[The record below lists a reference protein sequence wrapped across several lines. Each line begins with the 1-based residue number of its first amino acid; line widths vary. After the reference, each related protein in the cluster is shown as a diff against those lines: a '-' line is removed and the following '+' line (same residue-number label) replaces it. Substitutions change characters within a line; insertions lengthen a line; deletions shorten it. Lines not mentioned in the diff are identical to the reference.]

1 MKLSTEPVA
10 IVAALEALLAL
21 AIGFGLDVTA
31 EQMALIVA
39 ATTAVLALFVR
50 SQVTPTVKVDSVNP
64 EYRR

>member
-10 IVAALEALLAL
+10 IVAAIEALLAL